1 MEGKQWH
8 FSSCASLFLTCVF
21 RIRVFCTEAVVRAP
35 LTNKWCFLRN
45 TCRAQCR
52 MDITNAAM
60 TASLSVDIFPEIVLK
75 LLVEMTLKV
84 ISLKTMYYPDFF
96 QPWHKYQPYIAH
108 SKTAIKRWGHRACL
122 CDCNSECFF
131 LVPRQMFETQTTVK
145 DS

>member
-1 MEGKQWH
+1 
-8 FSSCASLFLTCVF
+8 
-21 RIRVFCTEAVVRAP
+21 
-35 LTNKWCFLRN
+35 
-45 TCRAQCR
+45 
-52 MDITNAAM
+52 
-60 TASLSVDIFPEIVLK
+60 
-75 LLVEMTLKV
+75 MTLKV